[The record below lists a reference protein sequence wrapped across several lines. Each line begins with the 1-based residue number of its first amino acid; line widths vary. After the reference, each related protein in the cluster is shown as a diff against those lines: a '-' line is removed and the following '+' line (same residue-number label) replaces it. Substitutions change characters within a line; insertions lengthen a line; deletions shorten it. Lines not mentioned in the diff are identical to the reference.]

1 MIVIVDRPVKE
12 ELPLALTARD
22 SLWAVT
28 RAGPRERAVPA
39 QARGAIERQ
48 GGRRGHLAWAE
59 PVLRRGG
66 GRGAR
71 PPVKLALGE

>member
-1 MIVIVDRPVKE
+1 MKD
-12 ELPLALTARD
+12 ELPPDLTARD
-22 SLWAVT
+22 RLWAVP
-28 RAGPRERAVPA
+28 RAGPRERAGPA

-59 PVLRRGG
+59 PVLRRGA